1 MYPKLKLGGVLMGST
16 ASLNRSRSALAR
28 NLPKRGWTVD
38 GSSAKMG
45 QFSLTLGTDGWRLA
59 KDGKEIASGA
69 YGPNQMGAVRAAV
82 EMAGGS
88 MPTLPLGTRTRKPL
102 TDEQKAKLREKRQ
115 AARKAKTAGSPSTAE
130 TA

>member
-1 MYPKLKLGGVLMGST
+1 MGSAT
-16 ASLNRSRSALAR
+16 SLNRSRSALAR

-38 GSSAKMG
+38 GSTAKMG
-45 QFSLTLGTDGWRLA
+45 EFSLTLGTDGWRLS
-59 KDGKEIASGA
+59 KEGKEIASGA

-82 EMAGGS
+82 EAAGGS

-102 TDEQKAKLREKRQ
+102 TEEQKAKLRAKRQ
-115 AARKAKTAGSPSTAE
+115 AARKANITESAGTTE